1 MSDTKRDI
9 EKVIVGLHS
18 DKEKIAAEKKSLEAD
33 LSEINNR
40 IRASRRIDPVKYR
53 ELCHRQNELKQMIAD
68 AQISMS
74 SIKQRIRDLS
84 VQKTEKGDEE
94 HSVSFK
100 SMTLR
105 DYFAA
110 KAMQAIIAK
119 HPLVIAKAGE
129 PDPDPDLEIE
139 AARGAYSYAD
149 AMLEARKP
157 E

>member
-110 KAMQAIIAK
+110 KAMQSLITFMLENLSADKAEDVPEIAY
-119 HPLVIAKAGE
+119 
-129 PDPDPDLEIE
+129 DF
-139 AARGAYSYAD
+139 AD
-149 AMLEARKP
+149 AMLKAR
-157 E
+157 EQ